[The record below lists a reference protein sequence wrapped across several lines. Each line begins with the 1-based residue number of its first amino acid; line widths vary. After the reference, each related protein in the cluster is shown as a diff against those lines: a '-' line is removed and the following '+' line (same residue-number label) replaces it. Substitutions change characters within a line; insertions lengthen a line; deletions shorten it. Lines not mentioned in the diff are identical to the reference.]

1 MTTDCSKSSYR
12 VLRAFAAAALALSLA
27 ACGDKPPA
35 ESASAKIESAS
46 DAAALQAKAAAAAA
60 AKKQAEEQQ
69 AQADAAKKIA
79 DEKAAT
85 DQALADKVK
94 AALVATPSLK
104 RLGVDVRASDGA
116 VTLFGAADSKAQ
128 RRKAE
133 LVASKVPGVRSVKD
147 ELQIARG
154 S

>member
-1 MTTDCSKSSYR
+1 MTTDCTKSSYR
-12 VLRAFAAAALALSLA
+12 VFCALATAALALSLA
-27 ACGDKPPA
+27 ACGEKPAA
-35 ESASAKIESAS
+35 ESATAKIESAS

-60 AKKQAEEQQ
+60 AKKQAEEQK
-69 AQADAAKKIA
+69 AQADAAKKAA
-79 DEKAAT
+79 DEKAAA

-116 VTLFGAADSKAQ
+116 VTLFGAADSNAQ
-128 RRKAE
+128 RREAE
-133 LVASKVPGVRSVKD
+133 KVASKVAGVRSVKD
-147 ELQIARG
+147 ELQIVRG